1 MGIKLGK
8 NHVPGSPERR
18 HRKWNFVKV
27 KPEDMDMPATL
38 HLLEQVVDKAEKIF
52 VDGKIEKA
60 ILDHA
65 LSIYGGETEAWKRLK
80 KTLSQGGIAP
90 GSHKDHFHIRFKK
103 PGKTPKEEKPE
114 TIKLVDQPI
123 EEPVEDQED
132 LTPTP
137 EPEPVP
143 AEHVVP
149 RGFKY
154 GYVFGEAGSTLPLT
168 EINSA
173 SDQYGA
179 SVSKIVLALMN
190 LIISKDPESGIQR
203 MDARELRALLNYKGT
218 STLNSNRV
226 NRALSAR
233 GPSSKDNTETRR
245 RYVVYRGKEIGIKS
259 NAQVTEFLKK
269 VDPTGHMAKMIRNVR
284 YGRKNNN
291 QTPAGMYMFLSKLLD
306 HENNEY
312 LKDHGE
318 EVKLILDHM
327 KRAVYTD
334 TKMDREAKRWFDLKV
349 YLNKR
354 LPKNADGTD
363 AITSIWGKGGKA
375 FGALNFGIVIND
387 KYVLSL
393 YGQHRNKSGKVNK
406 ITSARDKEN
415 EKTLNE
421 MVYNILMQNLVQQR
435 RANTAK
441 LHTRVRPG
449 K

>member
-1 MGIKLGK
+1 
-8 NHVPGSPERR
+8 
-18 HRKWNFVKV
+18 
-27 KPEDMDMPATL
+27 
-38 HLLEQVVDKAEKIF
+38 
-52 VDGKIEKA
+52 
-60 ILDHA
+60 
-65 LSIYGGETEAWKRLK
+65 
-80 KTLSQGGIAP
+80 
-90 GSHKDHFHIRFKK
+90 
-103 PGKTPKEEKPE
+103 EKPE

-154 GYVFGEAGSTLPLT
+154 GYVFGEAGSTLPLA

-245 RYVVYRGKEIGIKS
+245 RYVVHRGKEIGIKS

-334 TKMDREAKRWFDLKV
+334 T
-349 YLNKR
+349 
-354 LPKNADGTD
+354 
-363 AITSIWGKGGKA
+363 
-375 FGALNFGIVIND
+375 
-387 KYVLSL
+387 
-393 YGQHRNKSGKVNK
+393 
-406 ITSARDKEN
+406 
-415 EKTLNE
+415 
-421 MVYNILMQNLVQQR
+421 
-435 RANTAK
+435 
-441 LHTRVRPG
+441 
-449 K
+449 